1 MIEYMEGD
9 MFATEADI
17 RVNTVN
23 CVGAMGAGVALAF
36 KRRNPE
42 MFKQYQADCKV
53 GKVRPGE
60 MYVWKSLT
68 GDWIVNFPTKRDW
81 RDPSRYEDI
90 ESGLAALRD
99 YLLELGNVSVALP
112 ALGCGNGGLEWTK
125 VSAMI
130 EKSLEGLDAHI
141 KVFAPSASRIA
152 GHSANTEPTE
162 DEIARANRIGFSILP
177 EQTGYEI
184 GASSTLFYKGNTAL
198 LGPRW
203 IALIPSRSPSER
215 ERNAISSIATAFAD
229 RQSEVIVAVILNNA
243 TSEDLAK
250 LLSER
255 GLNTLLVLPFGALTR
270 KSIEKL
276 GNDQVRGGLA
286 MMSNVPPSDKWSRK
300 NFATAIELLL
310 GNSFASIVTDPSP
323 EWLIGKNGRT
333 WQKSPLFYLNY
344 GQLEEKIRNSLFEID
359 AVAISKDAN
368 SGQPKIDA
376 ILELCEKQ
384 PSASR

>member
-9 MFATEADI
+9 MFATQADI

-36 KRRNPE
+36 KRRHPE

-60 MYVWKSLT
+60 MYIWKSLT

-130 EKSLEGLDAHI
+130 EKALEGLDAHI
-141 KVFAPSASRIA
+141 KVFAPSSSRVA

-162 DEIARANRIGFSILP
+162 DEIARANRIGFSVLP
-177 EQTGYEI
+177 EQTGHEI

-215 ERNAISSIATAFAD
+215 EMNAIASIATAFAD
-229 RQSEVIVAVILNNA
+229 RQSKVIIAVILNNA

-255 GLNTLLVLPFGALTR
+255 GLNTLLVLPFGVLTR

-276 GNDQVRGGLA
+276 GNDQAIGGLSII
-286 MMSNVPPSDKWSRK
+286 SNIPPSDKWSRK
-300 NFATAIELLL
+300 NFAMAIELLS
-310 GNSFASIVTDPSP
+310 GNSCASIVTDPSP
-323 EWLIGKNGRT
+323 EWLISKNRQNS
-333 WQKSPLFYLNY
+333 QKSPLFYLNY
-344 GQLEEKIRNSLFEID
+344 GRLEKQVRDALSEIN

-368 SGQPKIDA
+368 SGQPKIDP
-376 ILELCEKQ
+376 ILSLCENQ

>member
-42 MFKQYQADCKV
+42 MFKAYKADCKL

-90 ESGLAALRD
+90 ESGLVALRE
-99 YLLELGNVSVALP
+99 YLLEQGAVSVALP
-112 ALGCGNGGLEWTK
+112 ALGCGNGGLDWKK

-130 EKSLEGLDAHI
+130 EDALKGLDAHV

-152 GHSANTEPTE
+152 GHSAIADPTD
-162 DEIARANRIGFSILP
+162 DEIARANQIGFSILS
-177 EQTGYEI
+177 EQTETKI
-184 GASSTLFYKGNTAL
+184 GASSTVFYKGNTSL
-198 LGPRW
+198 LAQRW
-203 IALIPSRSPSER
+203 IALIPSRAPSER
-215 ERNAISSIATAFAD
+215 EVKAIASIATAFSE
-229 RQSEVIVAVILNNA
+229 RQSKVLVAVILNNA

-250 LLSER
+250 LLSDR
-255 GLNTLLVLPFGALTR
+255 GVNALLVLPFGALTR
-270 KSIEKL
+270 KSIKTM
-276 GNDQVRGGLA
+276 GNDQVVGALA
-286 MMSNVPPSDKWSRK
+286 LLSNIPPSDKWNRK
-300 NFATAIELLL
+300 NFSMAIELLL
-310 GNSFASIVTDPSP
+310 GNSCATIVTDPSP
-323 EWLIGKNGRT
+323 EWLIGKNSRT
-333 WQKSPLFYLNY
+333 WRKSPLFYLNY
-344 GQLEEKIRNSLFEID
+344 GQLEQSVRNSLSEIN
-359 AVAISKDAN
+359 AAAISKDAN
-368 SGQPKIDA
+368 SGQPKMDT
-376 ILELCEKQ
+376 ILDLCN
-384 PSASR
+384 

>member
-1 MIEYMEGD
+1 MIEYLEGD

-42 MFKQYQADCKV
+42 MFKAYHADCKL

-90 ESGLAALRD
+90 ESGLVALHK
-99 YLLELGNVSVALP
+99 YLADQGSVSVALP
-112 ALGCGNGGLEWTK
+112 ALGCGNGGLDWKK

-130 EKSLEGLDAHI
+130 EDHLQGLDAHI

-152 GHSANTEPTE
+152 GHSADTDPTE
-162 DEIARANRIGFSILP
+162 DEIARANQIGFSVLR
-177 EQTGYEI
+177 EQSKAGIRT
-184 GASSTLFYKGNTAL
+184 SSTAFYKGNSSLLDQRWVAL
-198 LGPRW
+198 V
-203 IALIPSRSPSER
+203 PSRAPNER
-215 ERNAISSIATAFAD
+215 EVKAIDSIASAFAD
-229 RQSEVIVAVILNNA
+229 SRPDVVVAVILSNK

-250 LLSER
+250 RISER
-255 GLNTLLVLPFGALTR
+255 GVSVILVLPFGALTR
-270 KSIEKL
+270 KSISHL
-276 GNDQVRGGLA
+276 GNNEITGGLA
-286 MMSNVPPSDKWSRK
+286 LLSNISPSEKWSRK
-300 NFATAIELLL
+300 NFSVAIELLL
-310 GNSFASIVTDPSP
+310 GNSCATVVTDPSP
-323 EWLIGKNGRT
+323 EWLIGKTGRS

-344 GQLEEKIRNSLFEID
+344 GQLEPHIQLSLSQID
-359 AVAISKDAN
+359 AVAISKDAH
-368 SGQPKIDA
+368 SGQPKIEG
-376 ILELCEKQ
+376 ILNLCD
-384 PSASR
+384 